1 MNKEIFNFEKW
12 KSFGFLDGL
21 SEEDGMALADRF
33 QELANFMLQNEYDG
47 HVEVMAFPALR
58 RAFVGG
64 LNDKYSPRALCEKL
78 KEASMEIAAKGGKQS
93 FKGIDPEAEMCAIVA
108 QYFTRDKNKKIKL

>member
-1 MNKEIFNFEKW
+1 MEKEIFNFEKW
-12 KSFGFLDGL
+12 KAFGFLDGL
-21 SEEDGMALADRF
+21 SEEDGIALADRF
-33 QELANFMLQNEYDG
+33 DELANFMLQNEYDG

-78 KEASMEIAAKGGKQS
+78 KEASSEIAVKGGKQS
-93 FKGIDPEAEMCAIVA
+93 FKSIDPEAEICAIVA
-108 QYFTRDKNKKIKL
+108 EYFTRDKNKKKLK

>member
-1 MNKEIFNFEKW
+1 MENEVYKRW
-12 KSFGFLDGL
+12 KSLGFLDGL
-21 SEEDGMALADRF
+21 SEEDGIALADRF
-33 QELANFMLQNEYDG
+33 DELANFMLQNEYDG

-78 KEASMEIAAKGGKQS
+78 KESSMEIAAKGGKQS
-93 FKGIDPEAEMCAIVA
+93 FKGMDPEAEMCAIVA
-108 QYFTRDKNKKIKL
+108 KYFTRDKNKKKLK